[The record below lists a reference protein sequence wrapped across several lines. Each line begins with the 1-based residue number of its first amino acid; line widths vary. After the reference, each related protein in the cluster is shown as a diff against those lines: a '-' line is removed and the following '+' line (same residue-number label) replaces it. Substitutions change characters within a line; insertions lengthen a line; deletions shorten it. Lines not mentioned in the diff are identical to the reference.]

1 MIHNGLTKFLKRAV
15 NDKPTNLMESVQV
28 MKDDTE
34 MFANGLVVLAMMK
47 FLDNAVNIMPLLVI
61 VSTGS
66 NVNYIVMKLIDLVLG
81 LAFCK
86 VEMAKSLL
94 YTRLEESKFSA
105 SSQQDIWLQNY
116 HCNVN

>member
-15 NDKPTNLMESVQV
+15 NDKPINLMESVQV

-94 YTRLEESKFSA
+94 CTRLEESKFSA